1 MSRVVVFTLGC
12 TAALLAYGLVMDSPL
27 TLLYTSVNLG
37 LMGLLALLNRGIGW
51 SLGALWQASF
61 VGLGNMLGGV
71 VLVEGRTLYLTDVIG
86 PIGYDKIFHFAAA
99 AGLSLLAWEA
109 VEGIAGPGARRGIT
123 GLAMVVWLAV
133 MGGGAV
139 VEIAEFIGASIGDV
153 NVGDY
158 ANNALD
164 LVANGLGALL
174 GVSLVAN
181 TRRDPARG

>member
-1 MSRVVVFTLGC
+1 
-12 TAALLAYGLVMDSPL
+12 
-27 TLLYTSVNLG
+27 
-37 LMGLLALLNRGIGW
+37 IGW

-123 GLAMVVWLAV
+123 GLAMVVWLRAAGPPRRARPRRPPRRPARAGGARAPAPPPRAARRRAPRLPPPPRARAV
-133 MGGGAV
+133 PPPPPPPPRPPLRAPRPGGGGLCTIGV
-139 VEIAEFIGASIGDV
+139 VA
-153 NVGDY
+153 
-158 ANNALD
+158 
-164 LVANGLGALL
+164 
-174 GVSLVAN
+174 
-181 TRRDPARG
+181 

>member
-1 MSRVVVFTLGC
+1 MSVG
-12 TAALLAYGLVMDSPL
+12 ALL
-27 TLLYTSVNLG
+27 
-37 LMGLLALLNRGIGW
+37 
-51 SLGALWQASF
+51 QASF
-61 VGLGNMLGGV
+61 VGLWIMLGGV

-139 VEIAEFIGASIGDV
+139 VEIAEFIGASIGDEIGRAHV
-153 NVGDY
+153 
-158 ANNALD
+158 
-164 LVANGLGALL
+164 
-174 GVSLVAN
+174 
-181 TRRDPARG
+181 